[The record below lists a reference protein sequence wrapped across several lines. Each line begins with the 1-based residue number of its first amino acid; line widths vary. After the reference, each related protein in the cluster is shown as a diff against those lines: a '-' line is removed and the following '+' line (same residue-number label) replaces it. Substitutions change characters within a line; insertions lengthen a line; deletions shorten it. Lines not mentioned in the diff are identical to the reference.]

1 MLSSLLCYNLVLYQ
15 ISDFSTNV
23 KKLGKEQNEMHDRK
37 LPPLSL
43 VVFVRKT
50 WSRTRAACWRKVGDF
65 SKQYAIRFP
74 SSKQENMEVDGIFF
88 GLRTRLS

>member
-23 KKLGKEQNEMHDRK
+23 KKLGKEQNEMHNRK

-43 VVFVRKT
+43 VVFVLKT
-50 WSRTRAACWRKVGDF
+50 
-65 SKQYAIRFP
+65 
-74 SSKQENMEVDGIFF
+74 
-88 GLRTRLS
+88 